1 MRSQVLSRSIRRALS
16 SAPCVMLL
24 SFILAGDRALA
35 QPITPSP
42 PGYKEYIAILGTPIG
57 SLPPLATYTIAGL
70 AQHSPEVVLRYGYV
84 SDMALPLAP
93 DSGGHFA
100 HSVGTFGLTG
110 ILGVGL
116 GGTVSL
122 TVGVANE
129 ECDGCSGSRFIGS
142 IDGDYRIFTTAIR
155 EAGRTRFTVS
165 ANYGIGGGNP
175 ATGTSWTGN
184 IGFPLAFAIGP
195 DTGLLVIP
203 FMTPGVTF
211 VTTTGTSEASSVHS
225 LRALTGGGV
234 SLINRRSNFG
244 ASAGIQYIFV
254 PKTQVL
260 IGLGLSYGGR

>member
-1 MRSQVLSRSIRRALS
+1 MRSQLVSRLTRVVLST
-16 SAPCVMLL
+16 APCAILL
-24 SFILAGDRALA
+24 SFVLAGDRAVA

-57 SLPPLATYTIAGL
+57 SLPPLATYTLAGL
-70 AQHSPEVVLRYGYV
+70 AQHSPQVVARYGYV

-110 ILGVGL
+110 ILPVGV

-142 IDGDYRIFTTAIR
+142 IDGDYRIFTTSIR
-155 EAGRTRFTVS
+155 QAGATRFTVA

-184 IGFPLAFAIGP
+184 IGFPLAFTIGA
-195 DTGLLVIP
+195 DSGLQFIP
-203 FMTPGVTF
+203 FMTPGIAF
-211 VTTTGTSEASSVHS
+211 VTTTGTPEASAVHS

-234 SLINRRSNFG
+234 SLFNGKSNFN

-260 IGLGLSYGGR
+260 IGIGFSYGGR

>member
-1 MRSQVLSRSIRRALS
+1 MRAQPVSRSIRVASSFARRAI
-16 SAPCVMLL
+16 LL
-24 SFILAGDRALA
+24 SLFFAGNRALA

-57 SLPPLATYTIAGL
+57 SLPPLTTYTLAGL

-110 ILGVGL
+110 ILPVGL

-142 IDGDYRIFTTAIR
+142 IDGDYRIFTTSIR
-155 EAGRTRFTVS
+155 QAGSTRFTVA

-184 IGFPLAFAIGP
+184 IGFPLAFTIGP
-195 DTGLLVIP
+195 DSGLQFIP
-203 FMTPGVTF
+203 FMTPGIAF
-211 VTTTGTSEASSVHS
+211 VTTAGTSEASSVHS
-225 LRALTGGGV
+225 MRALTGGGV
-234 SLINRRSNFG
+234 SLFNRKSEFG

-260 IGLGLSYGGR
+260 IGIGLSYGGR

>member
-1 MRSQVLSRSIRRALS
+1 MAFCAIVL
-16 SAPCVMLL
+16 C
-24 SFILAGDRALA
+24 ILAVGTRASA
-35 QPITPSP
+35 QPISPSP
-42 PGYKEYIAILGTPIG
+42 PGYKEYIAILGTPVG
-57 SLPPLATYTIAGL
+57 SLPPLTTYTLAGL
-70 AQHSPEVVLRYGYV
+70 AQRSPEVVMRYGFV

-93 DSGGHFA
+93 DSGGHVA

-110 ILGVGL
+110 ILPVGL

-142 IDGDYRIFTTAIR
+142 IDGDYRIWSTAIDN
-155 EAGRTRFTVS
+155 ANATRFTVA

-184 IGFPLAFAIGP
+184 IGFPLSFRIGP
-195 DTGLLVIP
+195 DSGLQFLP
-203 FMTPGVTF
+203 FVTPGVAF
-211 VTTTGTSEASSVHS
+211 VTTTGTSEASAVHS

-234 SLINRRSNFG
+234 SLFNRRSNFS

-260 IGLGLSYGGR
+260 IGIGFSYGGR

>member
-1 MRSQVLSRSIRRALS
+1 
-16 SAPCVMLL
+16 MLL
-24 SFILAGDRALA
+24 FLVLVGDRALA

-42 PGYKEYIAILGTPIG
+42 PGYKEYVALLGTPVG

-70 AQHSPEVVLRYGYV
+70 AQRSPEFVIRYGYV

-100 HSVGTFGLTG
+100 HSVGTFGFTG
-110 ILGVGL
+110 ILPVGL

-129 ECDGCSGSRFIGS
+129 ECDGCSGSRFLAS
-142 IDGDYRIFTTAIR
+142 VDGDYRLFTTAIR
-155 EAGRTRFTVS
+155 EAGFTRFTVS
-165 ANYGIGGGNP
+165 ANYGVGGGNP

-184 IGFPLAFAIGP
+184 IGFPLAFDIGP
-195 DTGLLVIP
+195 DSGFQVVP
-203 FMTPGVTF
+203 FMTPGVAF
-211 VTTTGTSEASSVHS
+211 VTTGGTAEASAVHS

-234 SLINRRSNFG
+234 SLFNRKSNL
-244 ASAGIQYIFV
+244 SANVGIQYIFV

-260 IGLGLSYGGR
+260 IGVGLSYGGR

>member
-1 MRSQVLSRSIRRALS
+1 MRSQLVSRLTRVALS
-16 SAPCVMLL
+16 SVPCAILL
-24 SFILAGDRALA
+24 SFLFAGARAVA

-57 SLPPLATYTIAGL
+57 SLPPLATYTLAGL
-70 AQHSPEVVLRYGYV
+70 AQHSPQVVARYGYV

-110 ILGVGL
+110 IFPVGV

-142 IDGDYRIFTTAIR
+142 IDGDYRIFTTSIR
-155 EAGRTRFTVS
+155 EAGATRFTVA

-184 IGFPLAFAIGP
+184 IGFPLAFTIGA
-195 DTGLLVIP
+195 DSGLQFIP
-203 FMTPGVTF
+203 FMTPGIAF
-211 VTTTGTSEASSVHS
+211 VTTTGTPEASAVHS

-234 SLINRRSNFG
+234 SLFNGRSNFN

-260 IGLGLSYGGR
+260 IGIGFSYGGR

>member
-1 MRSQVLSRSIRRALS
+1 MRSQVVPRSIRVALS
-16 SAPCVMLL
+16 TASCAILL
-24 SFILAGDRALA
+24 TLVLVGDSALA

-42 PGYKEYIAILGTPIG
+42 PGYKEYVAILGTPIG

-70 AQHSPEVVLRYGYV
+70 AQHSPEFVVRYGYV

-110 ILGVGL
+110 ILPVGL

-129 ECDGCSGSRFIGS
+129 ECDGCSGSRFVGS

-155 EAGRTRFTVS
+155 EAGETRFTVS
-165 ANYGIGGGNP
+165 TNYGIGGGNP

-184 IGFPLAFAIGP
+184 IGFPLAFDIGP
-195 DTGLLVIP
+195 DSGLQYVP
-203 FMTPGVTF
+203 FMTPGIAF
-211 VTTTGTSEASSVHS
+211 VTTGGTSEASAVHS
-225 LRALTGGGV
+225 MRALTGGGV
-234 SLINRRSNFG
+234 SVFNRKSNFS
-244 ASAGIQYIFV
+244 ASVGIQYIFV

-260 IGLGLSYGGR
+260 IGVGLSYGGR